1 MKKFLSLVLALVMT
15 MSLVTV
21 SAGAKDFTDST
32 KIQYTEAVDVM
43 SAVKVID
50 GYTDGSFNPSATL
63 TRGAAAKIICN
74 LILGPTT
81 ASALVADAAPY
92 KDVPTTNVF
101 AGYIAYCQKEGI
113 ISGYADGTFKPANS
127 LTGYAFMKMLL
138 GALGYDAET
147 EGYTGANWSIN
158 VAKRAINI
166 GLDDD
171 LVSSFNG
178 VKAVTREEACLY
190 AFNTLKATMV
200 EYDNNN
206 SVTVNGITFTNK
218 SAAKETVNTGKTDG
232 NIDKDGKMQ
241 FAEKY
246 FEDLKGAD
254 TTDEFMR
261 PATEWKVKTKSV
273 GTYADTPDASYTAD
287 TKISVIYADLGLS
300 DGISK
305 KNVTEYVDGAEKTGF
320 GYDIVKGETTKVGGK
335 GVQLDVYYDDDAE
348 TITFVEVNTYVAKV
362 ASVYKA
368 TSTKDAYVTLNISD
382 KGFTNPGV
390 SVGSFETEDFSKD
403 QIVGYTYSFKTG
415 EKCIESMVALEKVS
429 GAMSAYTTAATVTVG
444 GTKYDANAVSKAKI
458 LDMSQTVDK
467 GTDVTVY
474 LDAYGYAL
482 YVDADTNDQ
491 YAVVLDYAEPYGL
504 NNARVKLLFTDGT
517 TKKVDLDKVVS
528 KSGTTETA
536 VTIDASNFTSSTW
549 SAGTLGQLT
558 KYDLVSYSVN
568 SDDEYKLTLL
578 ADAAATVTGAAT
590 AGTQVLKNGSTQV
603 KVFSTSSPAQAD
615 GETIFL
621 TMNKKGSS
629 STTYSTYTGISNV
642 PSATVKAGQ
651 TSSAAVYTK
660 TGDTAATV
668 VFLLNN
674 DNVSMSSSN
683 KDVVYIKGND
693 DGSSYTKDLGTFYEY
708 TAFINGE
715 KTTIKS
721 ETAITDKT
729 LVYGPEYSDKGIMTG
744 YEKFVNTTAAPASDM
759 HYVVGT
765 KAPVNSV
772 ITLGSTPYAYAK
784 DCKVYLMDVDGNVSA
799 IDMTSI
805 GDDTDDQVFFKT
817 DDDDIITDLYVI
829 TKDAAETVTPGTTGA
844 AGISA
849 DKTTGVVTVS
859 LGYVAPANTYAEVT
873 LKQLD
878 NNFTVS
884 ETLNFKEGSTSG
896 TIDFS
901 NVMSVGKTYTAS
913 VVVGGTTYT
922 TSWAYN
928 G

>member
-81 ASALVADAAPY
+81 AGALVADAAPY
-92 KDVPTTNVF
+92 KDVPTNHTF

-254 TTDEFMR
+254 TTDEFER

-273 GTYADTPDASYTAD
+273 GTYADTPDASYTKG

-305 KNVTEYVDGAEKTGF
+305 KDVTEYVDGRNAGAF
-320 GYDIVKGETTKVGGK
+320 AQDIVKGNTKKVGGN
-335 GVQLDVYYDDDAE
+335 GIQLDVYYDDDAE
-348 TITFVEVNTYVAKV
+348 TITFVEVNTYVAKI

-368 TSTKDAYVTLNISD
+368 TSTKDAYVTLNTSD
-382 KGFTNPGV
+382 DGFTTPGV
-390 SVGSFETEDFSKD
+390 TVGSFETEDFSKD

-415 EKCIESMVALEKVS
+415 ENCIESMVALEKVS
-429 GAMSAYTTAATVTVG
+429 GAMSAYTTEGSVTVG
-444 GTKYDANAVSKAKI
+444 GTKYDANKASEAEI
-458 LDMSQTVDK
+458 LNMSQTVDK

-474 LDAYGYAL
+474 LDANGYAL
-482 YVDADTNDQ
+482 YVDADTNDE
-491 YAVVLDYAEPYGL
+491 YAVLLAYADTYGL

-517 TKKVDLDKVVS
+517 TKKVDLKKDIDY
-528 KSGTTETA
+528 KSTA
-536 VTIDASNFTSSTW
+536 TANAFN
-549 SAGTLGQLT
+549 Q
-558 KYDLVSYSVN
+558 YDIVSYTVN
-568 SDDEYKLTLL
+568 SDGEYTLKLV
-578 ADAAATVTGAAT
+578 ADSQT
-590 AGTQVLKNGSTQV
+590 ANAGGSFVLKNGATS
-603 KVFSTSSPAQAD
+603 FSLISGNTANIGGNTHYAD

-621 TMNKKGSS
+621 VADTSDPDDVS
-629 STTYSTYTGISNV
+629 YSVYTGISNMPTV
-642 PSATVKAGQ
+642 THNGGAAGVATVFAEDGNGK
-651 TSSAAVYTK
+651 
-660 TGDTAATV
+660 AATV
-668 VFLLNN
+668 VFVEKNSKM
-674 DNVSMSSSN
+674 SMTSNN
-683 KDVVYIKGND
+683 KDIVFVKGNTD
-693 DGSSYTKDLGTFYEY
+693 KTSYTKDLGTFYEY
-708 TAFINGE
+708 TAYVNGE
-715 KTTIKS
+715 KTTIKVD
-721 ETAITDKT
+721 TAHRMTSKT
-729 LVYGPEYSDKGIMTG
+729 LVYGPTYNDKGILTN
-744 YEKFVNTTAAPASDM
+744 YEAMAYAAVSDNNFNSVYFTT
-759 HYVVGT
+759 VT
-765 KAPVNSV
+765 KAPVNGV
-772 ITLGSTPYAYAK
+772 ITLGGTPYAYAK
-784 DCKVYLMDVDGNVSA
+784 DCKTYLMDVDGNLSQ
-799 IDMTSI
+799 IDVTSI
-805 GDDTDDQVFFKT
+805 GDDANDNVWFKLNS
-817 DDDDIITDLYVI
+817 DGIITDLYVETVDVPEAVTPATPASVVTTI
-829 TKDAAETVTPGTTGA
+829 EATGATKEITGINVVCSSAVTKDTKVSVDLQVLNNAGTWT
-844 AGISA
+844 
-849 DKTTGVVTVS
+849 
-859 LGYVAPANTYAEVT
+859 T
-873 LKQLD
+873 LK
-878 NNFTVS
+878 
-884 ETLNFKEGSTSG
+884 TLNFNIATGMKWDTTVQSVTGLAAGQYKLVCG
-896 TIDFS
+896 T
-901 NVMSVGKTYTAS
+901 VETLVTVA
-913 VVVGGTTYT
+913 
-922 TSWAYN
+922 
-928 G
+928 